1 MTNSIQHCGILII
14 AAGQSKRLGS
24 PKQLLA
30 FEGKTLINRLI
41 DIVKDATNSPITIV
55 LGADAE
61 KISAQITAPNLN
73 IVMND
78 QWEEGMA
85 SSIRVGLNSMMNIN
99 EFNNE
104 KLEEKNKV
112 KEGMNKV
119 KEELDGVM
127 ILVCD
132 QPFVSAEN
140 IQALIQLQQNT
151 ELPIAACYYEGI
163 IGTPAIFHKSMFS
176 ELLDLKGDIGA
187 KKIIK
192 NRETEVAKLH
202 FEKGVL
208 DIDTMEDYKQLLK
221 EVLLK

>member
-1 MTNSIQHCGILII
+1 MSKSIQHCGILII

-41 DIVKDATNSPITIV
+41 DILTAATDFPITVV
-55 LGADAE
+55 LGSDAE
-61 KISAQITAPNLN
+61 KINAQISDPNLQ

-78 QWEEGMA
+78 KWEEGMA
-85 SSIRVGLNSMMNIN
+85 SSIKVGLKNLLNNQLDELVELN
-99 EFNNE
+99 EQEIE
-104 KLEEKNKV
+104 K
-112 KEGMNKV
+112 KETK
-119 KEELDGVM
+119 ELDGVM

-132 QPFVSAEN
+132 QPFITAEN
-140 IQALIQLQQNT
+140 IQSLIQLQQNT
-151 ELPIAACYYEGI
+151 ELPIAACYYAGV
-163 IGTPAIFHKSMFS
+163 IGTPAIFHKSIFS
-176 ELLDLKGDIGA
+176 ELLDLQGDIGA

-221 EVLLK
+221 EA